1 MCEDMFKRVE
11 SFVLKF
17 WLPSRGPL
25 SPDTSLLKDLG
36 MDGTGAGEFVEAF
49 SEEFDVDMSEFEF
62 DKHFGP
68 EAGITPI
75 HLLIFLFVLVGRIFK
90 KDLDLSGLIP
100 ITLGDL
106 VSAAE
111 AKKWRKLNG
120 KAAKP

>member
-1 MCEDMFKRVE
+1 MCEEMFKRVE
-11 SFVLKF
+11 AFVLKL
-17 WLPSRGPL
+17 WPPIKGPL

-36 MDGTGAGEFVEAF
+36 MDGTDAVEFMEAF

-75 HLLIFLFVLVGRIFK
+75 HLLIYLFILLGRIFK

-100 ITLGDL
+100 ITLRDL
-106 VSAAE
+106 VSAAK
-111 AKKWRKLNG
+111 AKKWHKLNG
-120 KAAKP
+120 NAAKP